1 MSRGTFENE
10 MGITVKQ
17 LKEIVKDWPET
28 DTLGEDSEVWI
39 MTGETLSSP
48 VVAISPLNS
57 ADLMLEPGGY

>member
-1 MSRGTFENE
+1 MARGTFENE

-39 MTGETLSSP
+39 MTGEALSSP